1 VTAVTPAYGG
11 VALRGV
17 FVIEMAELARVLEAL
32 GCPAEKSAAMAAQ
45 LEKRATQLAA
55 EKGCSH
61 DAARQHLLTLMRQG
75 WAARAKGL

>member
-1 VTAVTPAYGG
+1 MEP
-11 VALRGV
+11 
-17 FVIEMAELARVLEAL
+17 AELARLLTAL

-55 EKGCSH
+55 EKDCSL

-75 WAARAKGL
+75 WAAQLKGH